1 MVTKEKN
8 GRVIGFIMTLIVCLC
23 VFVYPAH
30 AAQLQETD
38 NDSSAAAAG
47 VQTELTEQTAQED
60 AIEAETIIPAET
72 EAPAVEEESS
82 PAENNAETL
91 VDAAPI
97 DDGDADLT
105 DMQET
110 ADETAETAAET
121 VTALEETVET
131 ETEAAQVA
139 NVSANEPLLASEASK
154 EAVEQIEE
162 TPVPVV
168 RPLKDGTYIIVSKL
182 NGFKSLQP
190 EDYKTDNGRQIEVRD
205 CDGTNA
211 QKFKFVSD
219 AETGYYTITNVSS
232 GKNLAV
238 KGDNLKEGTSIVQNA
253 SSSTLGQKWI
263 LVEKDGYYMLQ
274 SALDGGSFVLS
285 LKNGSTGNGAD
296 AILQEAKDAA
306 SQLFSFLVS
315 KPSVTISEGVYEI
328 SSALNSSM
336 KWDIASGN
344 MNNNGNLQLYKSN
357 GSDAQKFIVSKVGNN
372 KYVFTS
378 YHSGKVVDLTSSS
391 KAAGTNVQQYS
402 RTDADAQK
410 WIIRNTGDGTLY
422 ISSVVSGMPIDVA
435 GGKTANKTNI
445 QVYTPNGNKSQ
456 KFTFTKVAD
465 STLQPIANG
474 VYLLHSAKNNNRVLG
489 VEDGTR
495 LQRGNIQL
503 QYNTEASFQKFKIT
517 YAGNGCY
524 KIQNVKSKHLVD
536 IKDASYYS
544 TANIQQWHDNGTLAQ
559 LWLPHKN
566 PDGSYTFISAR
577 SSRVIDAAGGST
589 ADSTNIQ
596 TYLFNNSAAQKFKLE
611 KTSGSDSTAINY
623 GTLKADSVLSEMCKK
638 AQDYYSSTNYLVL
651 CNVTDHRLVLF
662 KENEGRWISVLNSPI
677 SVGKASTPTPT
688 GTFTVYNHWE
698 YFDGDYKESRL
709 TYQCWWST
717 CFYGSYYFHSVLY
730 DYNSG
735 YPGRLRD
742 GRMEVNVS
750 HGCVRMP
757 LENAKYLYDHSPI
770 GTKVRVY
777 K

>member
-8 GRVIGFIMTLIVCLC
+8 GRFIGFIMTLIICLC

-30 AAQLQETD
+30 AADLQETD
-38 NDSSAAAAG
+38 ADAAA
-47 VQTELTEQTAQED
+47 VQTELTEPEADLAEAESAQEEQQ
-60 AIEAETIIPAET
+60 AALVPAPAET
-72 EAPAVEEESS
+72 EAAEAEPVDTAVEDLPDTEPAAESADS
-82 PAENNAETL
+82 S
-91 VDAAPI
+91 DAA
-97 DDGDADLT
+97 LT
-105 DMQET
+105 EAPD
-110 ADETAETAAET
+110 TAETDA
-121 VTALEETVET
+121 VIIET
-131 ETEAAQVA
+131 ETEAASEEP
-139 NVSANEPLLASEASK
+139 VSEETFETEVVLAKSAAETITASAAAI
-154 EAVEQIEE
+154 EAVKETAD

-205 CDGTNA
+205 CDGTDA

-219 AETGYYTITNVSS
+219 AATGYYTITNVLS

-274 SALDGGSFVLS
+274 SALEGGSFVLS

-336 KWDIASGN
+336 RWDIASGN

-435 GGKTANKTNI
+435 GGKILHFIGERLRHTAR
-445 QVYTPNGNKSQ
+445 
-456 KFTFTKVAD
+456 
-465 STLQPIANG
+465 
-474 VYLLHSAKNNNRVLG
+474 KNNN
-489 VEDGTR
+489 
-495 LQRGNIQL
+495 
-503 QYNTEASFQKFKIT
+503 
-517 YAGNGCY
+517 
-524 KIQNVKSKHLVD
+524 
-536 IKDASYYS
+536 
-544 TANIQQWHDNGTLAQ
+544 
-559 LWLPHKN
+559 
-566 PDGSYTFISAR
+566 
-577 SSRVIDAAGGST
+577 
-589 ADSTNIQ
+589 
-596 TYLFNNSAAQKFKLE
+596 
-611 KTSGSDSTAINY
+611 
-623 GTLKADSVLSEMCKK
+623 
-638 AQDYYSSTNYLVL
+638 
-651 CNVTDHRLVLF
+651 
-662 KENEGRWISVLNSPI
+662 
-677 SVGKASTPTPT
+677 SVGI
-688 GTFTVYNHWE
+688 FIH
-698 YFDGDYKESRL
+698 F
-709 TYQCWWST
+709 
-717 CFYGSYYFHSVLY
+717 VL
-730 DYNSG
+730 
-735 YPGRLRD
+735 
-742 GRMEVNVS
+742 
-750 HGCVRMP
+750 
-757 LENAKYLYDHSPI
+757 
-770 GTKVRVY
+770 
-777 K
+777 